1 MKITLLLLLLFMVKP
16 VFAEVFKCMDKDK
29 NTVYQSKP
37 CEGVINQQPLAIKKP
52 NPQQEA
58 DAEAR
63 LKAWQAEQDR
73 KKSEQQQ
80 AQEKAQKEAQERL
93 DKQAQIDALNR
104 SAKAQEELAN
114 SIKQRAIYQ
123 QPIYVSPYW
132 DIPHPHKP
140 HRYPLPS
147 SSEEEHSN
155 QPTDRYHRYRRNP

>member
-1 MKITLLLLLLFMVKP
+1 MRIALLLLLFMVKP

-29 NTVYQSKP
+29 NTLYQSTP
-37 CEGVINQQPLAIKKP
+37 CQDAVSQQPLAIKKP
-52 NPQQEA
+52 SPQQEA

-73 KKSEQQQ
+73 KKAEQQE

-132 DIPHPHKP
+132 NVPHSHKP
-140 HRYPLPS
+140 HHSPRS
-147 SSEEEHSN
+147 SQEEEHST
-155 QPTDRYHRYRRNP
+155 QPQDRYPRYRHNP